1 MKLDTIA
8 VHAGDRKKPGEYIPA
23 TTPIYGASSY
33 YYERV
38 EDLDRVF
45 KDEVAGHG
53 YSRYGNP
60 TTAALEEL
68 VAALEGGDLAVAT
81 SSGMAALHLALLAA
95 ITDRR
100 KSIVA
105 AKVLYGQTFTL
116 LMNVLEP
123 GGVAVRFAEPCE
135 LVAFEAAVAEE
146 KPACVLVETMSNPV
160 LRVPEID
167 KVCEIAHRHGALVVV
182 DATFTTPVLM
192 QPIGLGADF
201 VIHSVTKFLA
211 GHGDVLGGVVVAR
224 EEHRATLQA
233 LTRTLGPNLGPFEA
247 YLTMRGIKTLPL
259 RMERQCRNACRVASW
274 LSRHPRVAR
283 VYFPGDPRHPDAATV
298 KRLLPEGL
306 FGAVVSFE
314 IKDAQQP
321 EVFRFIDALRLV
333 VRATTVGDVHSLVL
347 YPAMSSHRD
356 LAPKHRERLGIRENM
371 VRLSVGIEAVED
383 IEADLER
390 ALEGAPGE

>member
-1 MKLDTIA
+1 MKLDTLA

-45 KDEVAGHG
+45 KDEAAGHG

-68 VAALEGGDLAVAT
+68 VATLEGGDLAVAT

-105 AKVLYGQTFTL
+105 ANVLYGQTFTL

-123 GGVAVRFAEPCE
+123 GGVDVSFADPCD
-135 LVAFEAAVAEE
+135 LQAFEAAVAEA
-146 KPACVLVETMSNPV
+146 KPACVLVETMSNPL

-167 KVCEIAHRHGALVVV
+167 KVTEIAHRHGALVIV

-192 QPIGLGADF
+192 QPMKLGADF
-201 VIHSVTKFLA
+201 VIHSATKFLS

-224 EEHRATLQA
+224 DEHRAVLQA

-247 YLTMRGIKTLPL
+247 YLAMRGIKTLPL
-259 RMERQCRNACRVASW
+259 RMERQCRNACRVAAW
-274 LSRHPRVAR
+274 LSGHPRVEK
-283 VYFPGDPRHPDAATV
+283 VYFPGDPRHPDAAAV
-298 KRLLPEGL
+298 KRLLPDGL
-306 FGAVVSFE
+306 YGAVVSFE
-314 IKDAQQP
+314 IKDAKQP
-321 EVFRFIDALRLV
+321 DIFRFIDALQLV
-333 VRATTVGDVHSLVL
+333 VGATTLGDVHTLVL
-347 YPAMSSHRD
+347 YPVMSSHRD
-356 LAPKHRERLGIRENM
+356 LAPKQRERLGIRENLL
-371 VRLSVGIEAVED
+371 RLSVGIEAVED
-383 IEADLER
+383 VEADLDR
-390 ALEGAPGE
+390 ALAG

>member
-1 MKLDTIA
+1 MKLDTLA

-45 KDEVAGHG
+45 KDEAAGHG

-68 VAALEGGDLAVAT
+68 VATLEGGDLAVAT

-105 AKVLYGQTFTL
+105 ANVLYGQTFTL

-123 GGVAVRFAEPCE
+123 GGVDVSFADPCD
-135 LVAFEAAVAEE
+135 LQAFEAAVAEA
-146 KPACVLVETMSNPV
+146 KPACVLVETMSNPL

-167 KVCEIAHRHGALVVV
+167 KVTEIAHRHGALVIV

-192 QPIGLGADF
+192 QPMKLGADF
-201 VIHSVTKFLA
+201 VIRSATKFLS

-224 EEHRATLQA
+224 DEHRAVLQA

-247 YLTMRGIKTLPL
+247 YLAMRGIKTLPL
-259 RMERQCRNACRVASW
+259 RMERQCRNACRVAAW
-274 LSRHPRVAR
+274 LSGHPRVEK
-283 VYFPGDPRHPDAATV
+283 VYFPGDPRHPDAAAV
-298 KRLLPEGL
+298 KRLLPDGL
-306 FGAVVSFE
+306 YGAVVSFE
-314 IKDAQQP
+314 IKDAKQP
-321 EVFRFIDALRLV
+321 DIFRFIDALQLV
-333 VRATTVGDVHSLVL
+333 VGATTLGDVHTLVL
-347 YPAMSSHRD
+347 YPVMSSHRD
-356 LAPKHRERLGIRENM
+356 LAPKQRERLGIRENLL
-371 VRLSVGIEAVED
+371 RLSVGIEAVED
-383 IEADLER
+383 VEADLDR
-390 ALEGAPGE
+390 ALAG

>member
-1 MKLDTIA
+1 MKLDTLA
-8 VHAGDRKKPGEYIPA
+8 VHAGDRKKPGEYIPV

-33 YYERV
+33 YYEHV

-45 KDEVAGHG
+45 RDEAAGHG

-68 VAALEGGDLAVAT
+68 MATLEGGDLAVAT

-105 AKVLYGQTFTL
+105 ANVLYGQTLTM

-123 GGVAVRFAEPCE
+123 SGVAVRFAEPCD
-135 LVAFEAAVAEE
+135 LQAFEAAVAEE
-146 KPACVLVETMSNPV
+146 KPACVLVETISNPL

-167 KVCEIAHRHGALVVV
+167 KIIELAHRYAATVIV

-192 QPIGLGADF
+192 QPMRFEADF
-201 VIHSVTKFLA
+201 VVHSATKFLA

-224 EEHRATLQA
+224 EEHRTVLQA

-259 RMERQCRNACRVASW
+259 RIERQCRNACQIAAW
-274 LSRHPRVAR
+274 LSRHPRVEK
-283 VYFPGDPRHPDAATV
+283 VHFPGDPHHPDAATV
-298 KRLLPEGL
+298 KRLLPDGL
-306 FGAVVSFE
+306 TGAVVSFE
-314 IKDAQQP
+314 IKDAKQP
-321 EVFRFIDALRLV
+321 DIFGFIDALQLV
-333 VRATTVGDVHSLVL
+333 VRATTLGDVHTLVL

-356 LAPKHRERLGIRENM
+356 LAPKHRQRLGIRENLL
-371 VRLSVGIEAVED
+371 RLSVGIEAVED

-390 ALEGAPGE
+390 ALAG

>member
-1 MKLDTIA
+1 MKLDTLA
-8 VHAGDRKKPGEYIPA
+8 VHAGDRKKPGAYIPA

-45 KDEVAGHG
+45 KDEAAGHG

-68 VAALEGGDLAVAT
+68 VATLEGGDLAVAT

-105 AKVLYGQTFTL
+105 ANVLYGQTFTL
-116 LMNVLEP
+116 LMNVLDP
-123 GGVAVRFAEPCE
+123 GGVDVSFADPCD
-135 LVAFEAAVAEE
+135 LQAFEAAVAEA
-146 KPACVLVETMSNPV
+146 KPACVLVETMSNPL

-167 KVCEIAHRHGALVVV
+167 KLAEIAHRHGALVIV

-192 QPIGLGADF
+192 QPMKLGADF
-201 VIHSVTKFLA
+201 VIHSATKFLS

-224 EEHRATLQA
+224 DEHRAVLQA

-247 YLTMRGIKTLPL
+247 YLAMRGIKTLPL
-259 RMERQCRNACRVASW
+259 RMERQCRNACRVAAW
-274 LSRHPRVAR
+274 LSGHPRVEK
-283 VYFPGDPRHPDAATV
+283 VHFPGDPRHPDAAAV
-298 KRLLPEGL
+298 KRLLPDGL
-306 FGAVVSFE
+306 YGAVVSFE
-314 IKDAQQP
+314 IKDAKEP
-321 EVFRFIDALRLV
+321 DIFRFIDALQLV
-333 VRATTVGDVHSLVL
+333 VGATTLGDVHTLVL
-347 YPAMSSHRD
+347 YPVMSSHRD
-356 LAPKHRERLGIRENM
+356 LAPKQRERLGIRENLL
-371 VRLSVGIEAVED
+371 RLSVGIEAVED
-383 IEADLER
+383 IEADLDR
-390 ALEGAPGE
+390 ALAG

>member
-1 MKLDTIA
+1 MKLDTLA
-8 VHAGDRKKPGEYIPA
+8 VHAGDRKKPGEYIPT

-33 YYERV
+33 YYEHV

-45 KDEVAGHG
+45 RDEAAGHG

-60 TTAALEEL
+60 TVAALEEL
-68 VAALEGGDLAVAT
+68 MATLEGGDLAVAT

-105 AKVLYGQTFTL
+105 ANVLYGQTLTM

-123 GGVAVRFAEPCE
+123 SGVAVRFAEPCD
-135 LVAFEAAVAEE
+135 LQAFEAAVAEE
-146 KPACVLVETMSNPV
+146 KPACVLVETISNPL

-167 KVCEIAHRHGALVVV
+167 KIIEMAHRYAATVIV

-192 QPIGLGADF
+192 QPMRFEADF
-201 VIHSVTKFLA
+201 VVHSATKFLA

-224 EEHRATLQA
+224 EEHRAVLQA

-259 RMERQCRNACRVASW
+259 RIERQCRNAAQVAAW
-274 LSRHPRVAR
+274 LSRHPRVEK
-283 VYFPGDPRHPDAATV
+283 VHFPGDPRHPDAATV
-298 KRLLPEGL
+298 KRLLPDGL
-306 FGAVVSFE
+306 AGAVVSFE
-314 IKDAQQP
+314 IKDAKQP
-321 EVFRFIDALRLV
+321 DIFGFIDALQLV
-333 VRATTVGDVHSLVL
+333 VRATTLGDVHTLVL
-347 YPAMSSHRD
+347 YPAMSTHRD
-356 LAPKHRERLGIRENM
+356 LAPKQRERLGIRENLL
-371 VRLSVGIEAVED
+371 RLSVGIEAVED

-390 ALEGAPGE
+390 ALAG

>member
-1 MKLDTIA
+1 MKLDTLA
-8 VHAGDRKKPGEYIPA
+8 VHAGDRKKPGEYIPT

-33 YYERV
+33 YYEHV

-45 KDEVAGHG
+45 RDEAAGHG

-68 VAALEGGDLAVAT
+68 MATLEGGDLAVAT

-105 AKVLYGQTFTL
+105 ANVLYGQTLTML
-116 LMNVLEP
+116 LNVLEP
-123 GGVAVRFAEPCE
+123 AGVAVRFSEPCDLE
-135 LVAFEAAVAEE
+135 AFEAVVAEE
-146 KPACVLVETMSNPV
+146 KPACVLVETISNPL

-167 KVCEIAHRHGALVVV
+167 KIIEMAHRYAATVIV

-192 QPIGLGADF
+192 QPMQFEADF
-201 VIHSVTKFLA
+201 VVHSATKFLA

-224 EEHRATLQA
+224 EEHRAVLEA

-259 RMERQCRNACRVASW
+259 RIERQCRNACQVAAW
-274 LSRHPRVAR
+274 LSQHPRVEK
-283 VYFPGDPRHPDAATV
+283 VHFPGDPHHPDAATV
-298 KRLLPEGL
+298 KRLLPDGL
-306 FGAVVSFE
+306 AGAVVSFE
-314 IKDAQQP
+314 IKDAKQP
-321 EVFRFIDALRLV
+321 DIFGFIDALQLV
-333 VRATTVGDVHSLVL
+333 VRATTLGDVHTLVL
-347 YPAMSSHRD
+347 YPAMSTHRD
-356 LAPKHRERLGIRENM
+356 LAPKQRERLGIRENLL
-371 VRLSVGIEAVED
+371 RLSVGIEAVED

-390 ALEGAPGE
+390 ALAG

>member
-1 MKLDTIA
+1 MKLDTLA

-23 TTPIYGASSY
+23 TTPIFGASSY

-45 KDEVAGHG
+45 KDEAAGHG

-68 VAALEGGDLAVAT
+68 VATLEGGDLAVAT

-105 AKVLYGQTFTL
+105 ANVLYGQTFTL

-123 GGVAVRFAEPCE
+123 GGVDVSFADPCDLE
-135 LVAFEAAVAEE
+135 AFKAAVAEA
-146 KPACVLVETMSNPV
+146 KPACVLVETMSNPL

-167 KVCEIAHRHGALVVV
+167 RVTEIAHRHGALVIV

-192 QPIGLGADF
+192 QPMKLGADF
-201 VIHSVTKFLA
+201 VIHSATKFLS

-224 EEHRATLQA
+224 DEHRAVLQA

-247 YLTMRGIKTLPL
+247 YLAMRGIKTLPL
-259 RMERQCRNACRVASW
+259 RMERQCRNACRVAAW
-274 LSRHPRVAR
+274 LSGHPRVEK
-283 VYFPGDPRHPDAATV
+283 VHFPGDPRHPDAAAI
-298 KRLLPEGL
+298 KRLLPDGL
-306 FGAVVSFE
+306 YGAVVSFE
-314 IKDAQQP
+314 IKDAKEP
-321 EVFRFIDALRLV
+321 DIFRFIDALQLV
-333 VRATTVGDVHSLVL
+333 VGATTLGDVHTLVL
-347 YPAMSSHRD
+347 YPVMSSHRD
-356 LAPKHRERLGIRENM
+356 LAPKQRERLGIRENLL
-371 VRLSVGIEAVED
+371 RLSVGIEAVED
-383 IEADLER
+383 IEADLDR
-390 ALEGAPGE
+390 ALAG